1 MTCVSLLL
9 RVILTLFRVA
19 CATHTHTH
27 THTTATS
34 DVVSNVVSDVV
45 SGTVAPPWLLNY
57 SATEWRSD
65 GVRNKQQISNQLE
78 FFRHL
83 IRKEMKK
90 LKDQKASD
98 GESVDALEHF
108 FWGE

>member
-1 MTCVSLLL
+1 MTSVPLLL
-9 RVILTLFRVA
+9 RVILTLFLVA
-19 CATHTHTH
+19 RDWTCATHTHTH
-27 THTTATS
+27 THTTAT
-34 DVVSNVVSDVV
+34 SDVV

>member
-1 MTCVSLLL
+1 
-9 RVILTLFRVA
+9 
-19 CATHTHTH
+19 
-27 THTTATS
+27 
-34 DVVSNVVSDVV
+34 V
-45 SGTVAPPWLLNY
+45 SGTVTPPWLLNY

>member
-9 RVILTLFRVA
+9 RVILTLFLVA
-19 CATHTHTH
+19 RDWTCATHTHTH

-34 DVVSNVVSDVV
+34 DVVS
-45 SGTVAPPWLLNY
+45 GTVVPPWLLNY

-65 GVRNKQQISNQLE
+65 GVKNKQQISNQLE